1 MYGHRN
7 LVLSAHPT
15 SQKTGKVDGKRR
27 IVNQKERRVQG
38 AMKNKNSKRSFLV
51 ATGKGSRQKAWT
63 AQECAC
69 KTSLAI
75 GRPKTATAMGLIEST
90 MKRKKQKLRRN
101 L

>member
-15 SQKTGKVDGKRR
+15 SQKIGKVDGKKR
-27 IVNQKERRVQG
+27 IVNQKERRVPG
-38 AMKNKNSKRSFLV
+38 ATKSKNSKRSFLV
-51 ATGKGSRQKAWT
+51 ATGKGSRPKAWT
-63 AQECAC
+63 ARECAP
-69 KTSLAI
+69 KTSSAI
-75 GRPKTATAMGLIEST
+75 ARLKTETVTGLIEPM

>member
-27 IVNQKERRVQG
+27 IVNQKERRVPG
-38 AMKNKNSKRSFLV
+38 ATKSKNSKRSFLV
-51 ATGKGSRQKAWT
+51 VTGKGSRPKAWT
-63 AQECAC
+63 ARECAL
-69 KTSLAI
+69 KTSSAI
-75 GRPKTATAMGLIEST
+75 DRLKTTTAMGLIEPT
-90 MKRKKQKLRRN
+90 MKRKKQKLQRN